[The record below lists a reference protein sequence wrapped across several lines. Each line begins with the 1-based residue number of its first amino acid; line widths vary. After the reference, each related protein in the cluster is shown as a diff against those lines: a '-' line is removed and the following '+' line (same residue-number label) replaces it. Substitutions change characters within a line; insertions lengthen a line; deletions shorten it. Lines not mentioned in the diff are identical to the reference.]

1 MLLHS
6 YQLGTA
12 SMEAE
17 RNLLESL
24 AGLPLALS
32 QAGRFISSLKL
43 DVEEYMDLYNSSK
56 LKSSVNYQD

>member
-1 MLLHS
+1 
-6 YQLGTA
+6 
-12 SMEAE
+12 MEAE

-32 QAGRFISSLKL
+32 QAGSFISSLKL